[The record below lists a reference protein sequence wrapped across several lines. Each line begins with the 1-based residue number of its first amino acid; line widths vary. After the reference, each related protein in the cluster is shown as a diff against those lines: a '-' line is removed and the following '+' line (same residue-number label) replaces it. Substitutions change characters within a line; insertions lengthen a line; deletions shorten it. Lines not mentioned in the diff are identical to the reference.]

1 MYNNSPSSQTGF
13 LSSQAGLPSSQTG
26 LPASQAGYPS
36 SQTGFPSS
44 QTGFSSSQ
52 TGLSFAQEYFPPSNT
67 TSNAQT
73 EAISVYSSKDYLSPN
88 VVSNVNPTN
97 ENFSSQSFSNPS
109 IDFIGKMSES
119 YGNTFIPETLPSPE
133 YSSSPGLTFS
143 QSFSDPS
150 SSQSSSNPGFLSSQ
164 SYSSPDTSSKQ
175 DKPSPGLNT
184 HSDSRSSQSY
194 QSATTDSPSHDSQAI
209 NIPVMV
215 TGTYSGPV
223 QTPGTATAGQQAE
236 TLARYSNQSADKA
249 RYTLPTLELP
259 ASLPALTSGE
269 DPYTEPDQNGDEV
282 FRSKPERNAFLSQD
296 NSQGI
301 VSDPAPGLGSLV
313 LPLRFQ
319 FDWQPFLPE
328 GIAIPTF
335 NGIADRLP
343 GWDRSPPKIL
353 ENSFEKQSTAAD
365 SLIASDDTAKGEEE
379 TFTNLVET
387 FPTPTVGKKEQEF
400 VGGDRQPPII
410 VVAVASPTDSLR
422 DEIDESL
429 AAKSE
434 SEDNNIGRDKFLLL
448 ASSSE
453 VRGSASSG
461 FPASWVPRGDINDVI
476 NIIPESQ
483 VPVLQFVINER
494 MKLIDKSF
502 LLYLK
507 TFSLKSHIEKAF
519 RVIYGAKTDH
529 FVTFVSLKG

>member
-1 MYNNSPSSQTGF
+1 LYNNSPSIQTGF
-13 LSSQAGLPSSQTG
+13 PSSQAGLPSSQTG
-26 LPASQAGYPS
+26 LHSSQANYPS

-52 TGLSFAQEYFPPSNT
+52 TGLPSGRDYFSASSIT

-73 EAISVYSSKDYLSPN
+73 EAIRVYSSEDYLSPN
-88 VVSNVNPTN
+88 AGVNPTN
-97 ENFSSQSFSNPS
+97 ENFSSQSLSNPS
-109 IDFIGKMSES
+109 TGSIGEKPES
-119 YGNTFIPETLPSPE
+119 HGNTLILETFPSQTYSSPE
-133 YSSSPGLTFS
+133 YSSSLGLTFS

-150 SSQSSSNPGFLSSQ
+150 SSQSISNPGLLSSQ
-164 SYSSPDTSSKQ
+164 SYSSPDTSSNQ
-175 DKPSPGLNT
+175 AIPSTWLST

-194 QSATTDSPSHDSQAI
+194 QSATTDSPIHDSQAV

-215 TGTYSGPV
+215 TGTYSGPA
-223 QTPGTATAGQQAE
+223 QNQQAE
-236 TLARYSNQSADKA
+236 ILAGYSNQSGNKA

-259 ASLPALTSGE
+259 ASLSALTSGD
-269 DPYTEPDQNGDEV
+269 DPYSEPDQNGDEV
-282 FRSKPERNAFLSQD
+282 FRSKPERNAFISED

-301 VSDPAPGLGSLV
+301 VSDPAPGLDTSSLV
-313 LPLRFQ
+313 PPLSFQ
-319 FDWQPFLPE
+319 IDWQPFLPD
-328 GIAIPTF
+328 GIAIPAF

-343 GWDRSPPKIL
+343 GWDRPPLSDNPKNL

-365 SLIASDDTAKGEEE
+365 ALIVSDDIAKGEETLRNLSE
-379 TFTNLVET
+379 TV
-387 FPTPTVGKKEQEF
+387 PAPTVGKKEQAF

-429 AAKSE
+429 
-434 SEDNNIGRDKFLLL
+434 SEDNNGGRDKFLLL

-476 NIIPESQ
+476 NTIPESQ
-483 VPVLQFVINER
+483 VHYYLQ
-494 MKLIDKSF
+494 LT
-502 LLYLK
+502 LHTLY
-507 TFSLKSHIEKAF
+507 S
-519 RVIYGAKTDH
+519 
-529 FVTFVSLKG
+529 